1 MRELIIQK
9 LKEIEQTE
17 NIRILHAVESGSR
30 AWGFPSPDSDY
41 DVRFIYVR
49 PPEFYLKLEKTRDV
63 IELPINDM
71 LDINGWDLN
80 KALRLLHSSNPTLF
94 EWMSSPVIYHQT
106 EFIDQLQPIMDQYFS
121 CKSGLYHYLS
131 MAEGNYRDYL
141 KGDIVRAK
149 KYFYVLRPILACKW
163 ILRTHTK
170 PPMLFSELADAE
182 LAEALKP
189 AVNRLLDIKMN
200 TPEVK
205 EIPRVCEINDYLDQS
220 IENLRNE
227 IAVFN
232 IEHRADWAPLNELFL
247 KTVSSFRDAASP
259 KTSRMTNIS
268 DLSPAQLDAELE
280 KGYRDMLAGNTRNVE
295 EAFNGVRKG

>member
-1 MRELIIQK
+1 MAIIKDLIIQK

-49 PPEFYLKLEKTRDV
+49 NPEFYLKLEKTRDV

-80 KALRLLHSSNPTLF
+80 KTLRLLHSSNPTLF
-94 EWMSSPVIYHQT
+94 EWMSSPVIYRQT
-106 EFIDQLQPIMDQYFS
+106 EFIDQLRPMMDTYFS

-131 MAEGNYRDYL
+131 MAERNYKEFL
-141 KGDIVRAK
+141 QGDSVKVK

-170 PPMLFSELADAE
+170 PPMLFSQLADAE
-182 LAEALKP
+182 LEDSLKP
-189 AVNRLLDIKMN
+189 VVDQLLDLKMN
-200 TPEVK
+200 TPEIK
-205 EIPRVCEINDYLDQS
+205 EIPRVAEINDYLDRT
-220 IENLRNE
+220 IEKLKAE
-227 IAVFN
+227 IAVFPA
-232 IEHRADWAPLNELFL
+232 EHQPDWAPLNQLFL
-247 KTVSSFRDAASP
+247 QT
-259 KTSRMTNIS
+259 
-268 DLSPAQLDAELE
+268 LS
-280 KGYRDMLAGNTRNVE
+280 G
-295 EAFNGVRKG
+295 

>member
-1 MRELIIQK
+1 
-9 LKEIEQTE
+9 
-17 NIRILHAVESGSR
+17 
-30 AWGFPSPDSDY
+30 
-41 DVRFIYVR
+41 
-49 PPEFYLKLEKTRDV
+49 
-63 IELPINDM
+63 
-71 LDINGWDLN
+71 
-80 KALRLLHSSNPTLF
+80 
-94 EWMSSPVIYHQT
+94 
-106 EFIDQLQPIMDQYFS
+106 
-121 CKSGLYHYLS
+121 

-227 IAVFN
+227 IAIFN

-247 KTVSSFRDAASP
+247 KTVSSFRDATIP